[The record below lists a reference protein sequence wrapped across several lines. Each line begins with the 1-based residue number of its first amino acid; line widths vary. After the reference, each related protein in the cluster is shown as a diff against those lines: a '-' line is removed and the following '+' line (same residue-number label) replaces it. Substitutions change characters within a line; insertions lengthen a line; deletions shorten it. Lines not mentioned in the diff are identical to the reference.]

1 MSRGFES
8 HTLRWKRALVT
19 KTTRPARRGRRTVA
33 RHGELSSPHPFSLF
47 LKVIGVIVAVV
58 LAAGAGI
65 AAYAAYDITAS
76 FAEGAVDLEDQGP
89 VPPDIGAI
97 ESEVDLFIAGTDAC
111 EPEYAQFF
119 GARCTG
125 ADAGGE
131 LNDVNLLVHISA
143 EPRRV
148 TVVSFPRDLM
158 VPIPSCTRADGSQTS
173 AMSKQMINSAYM
185 YGGLSCVVKTVS
197 QLAGRPIPFAA
208 KVTWGGVIEITNA
221 IGGVEVCIGNGG
233 IRDRYTG
240 IDWPAGPRTI
250 SGLEALQF
258 LRTRHGLE
266 NGSDLAR
273 ISNQQQYMSRLAR
286 KVLSSETLS
295 DVPTVLRLANTI
307 ADNVEPSDTLA
318 DPVRMGQ
325 LALALKD
332 VPFEDFVFV
341 QYPTLEDPDDSDR
354 VVPNLDAAEPMW
366 AALAAGRSLEITGE
380 ASNHGGAVGGADAP
394 TPASS
399 ASPTGSPPG
408 SPTPTD
414 RETLSPS
421 ISGID
426 LNQET
431 CTGARR

>member
-1 MSRGFES
+1 MLGIG
-8 HTLRWKRALVT
+8 LAVI
-19 KTTRPARRGRRTVA
+19 TVA
-33 RHGELSSPHPFSLF
+33 AVG
-47 LKVIGVIVAVV
+47 IVAFLVWD
-58 LAAGAGI
+58 L
-65 AAYAAYDITAS
+65 
-76 FAEGAVDLEDQGP
+76 FARVGDGAVQLEDAPSMAAPELGEYPGAFAVMLIGTDECGP
-89 VPPDIGAI
+89 VSKKLLG
-97 ESEVDLFIAGTDAC
+97 ERC
-111 EPEYAQFF
+111 ERED
-119 GARCTG
+119 GI
-125 ADAGGE
+125 
-131 LNDVNLLVHISA
+131 LNDVNLLVHVSA
-143 EPRRV
+143 APRKV

-158 VPIPSCTRADGSQTS
+158 VEQPECATPDGGTESARSKTQINGIFARA
-173 AMSKQMINSAYM
+173 
-185 YGGLSCVVKTVS
+185 GLSCVAKTVTVLS
-197 QLAGRPIPFAA
+197 DVPIGFGA
-208 KVTWGGVIEITNA
+208 KLSFDGVMEITEA
-221 IGGVEVCIGNGG
+221 VGGVEVCIGEGG
-233 IRDRYTG
+233 LHDRLTG
-240 IDWPAGPRTI
+240 LDWEPGPRTI
-250 SGLEALQF
+250 KGYEALQF
-258 LRTRHGLE
+258 LRTRKGVGD
-266 NGSDLAR
+266 GSDLAR